1 MDDAPVKTSHL
12 FVPLHDEL
20 VALLRGLDEE
30 EWLLPTPARA
40 WRVRDVAAHLL
51 DGDLRKLA
59 VVRDGHLPP
68 PPEEPPRGFAELVH
82 YLGGLNSEW
91 VRAAERLSPRLI
103 VELLEITGPEVA
115 RLVESLD
122 PLAPAPF
129 AVDWAGQETSPNW
142 MDVGRDYTERWHHQ
156 QQIRVAVGAR
166 ELLVPPWIGP
176 LLELCVR
183 ALPRAY
189 GRTEAP
195 PGTSVEIEV
204 PGVGVWAVERGDGAW
219 AVRPGAPE
227 APDCSV
233 VADPDTAWRLLFNAL
248 DEAVARERLL
258 ITGDPELAEPLLH
271 ARSVMA

>member
-1 MDDAPVKTSHL
+1 MDDAPLKTSHL
-12 FVPLHDEL
+12 FAPLHDEL
-20 VALLRGLDEE
+20 VALLRGLGEE
-30 EWLLPTPARA
+30 DWLLPTPARS

-68 PPEEPPRGFAELVH
+68 PPEAPPRGFAELVH
-82 YLGGLNSEW
+82 YLDGLNAEW
-91 VRAAERLSPRLI
+91 VRASERLSPRLI
-103 VELLEITGPEVA
+103 VELLEVTGPEVA

-129 AVDWAGQETSPNW
+129 AVDWAGQDASPNW

-156 QQIRVAVGAR
+156 QQIRVAVAAD
-166 ELLVPPWIGP
+166 ELLGPPWIGP
-176 LLELCVR
+176 LLELSVR

-189 GRTEAP
+189 RGMEAP
-195 PGTSVEIEV
+195 PGTSVEVEV
-204 PGVGVWAVERGDGAW
+204 PGVGVWAVERGDAAW
-219 AVRPGAPE
+219 AVRAGAPA

-248 DEAVARERLL
+248 DEAAARERLL